1 MTCYVDEMVLS
12 RLVVVLLV
20 VLNLSVGL
28 YAAHPHESVAA
39 EHPAAVLLHL
49 VAVAELF
56 LVVLH
61 QATVADY
68 QVVVHLKLIVT
79 AELPGVVLQLQL
91 VVAAETLLAVL
102 QLI

>member
-1 MTCYVDEMVLS
+1 M
-12 RLVVVLLV
+12 
-20 VLNLSVGL
+20 
-28 YAAHPHESVAA
+28 
-39 EHPAAVLLHL
+39 

-79 AELPGVVLQLQL
+79 AELPGVVLQLQS

-102 QLI
+102 LLMSIDC